1 MRDAPILF
9 YDGRCARCRWGVR
22 WLLRGELK
30 KRGLERIGL
39 RFAPLEGETAQD
51 LLGAEFEAESVILWQ
66 SGQLW
71 TEDRAV
77 IEALKASGHSIFAF
91 MLNAVPHALRRTI
104 YRWCARHRRR
114 NVPEDCPLDDST
126 LPCAGGPLLP

>member
-1 MRDAPILF
+1 M
-9 YDGRCARCRWGVR
+9 R

-77 IEALKASGHSIFAF
+77 IGALKASGHSIFAF

>member
-1 MRDAPILF
+1 M
-9 YDGRCARCRWGVR
+9 R

-30 KRGLERIGL
+30 KRGKERGRL
-39 RFAPLEGETAQD
+39 RFAPLDGETAQD
-51 LLGAEFEAESVILWQ
+51 LLGAEFEADSVILWR

-77 IEALKASGHSIFAF
+77 IGALKASGHSIFAF
-91 MLNAVPHALRRTI
+91 MLNAVPHTLRRTI

-114 NVPEDCPLDDST
+114 NVPEGCPLDGST
-126 LPCAGGPLLP
+126 HPGAGGPLLP